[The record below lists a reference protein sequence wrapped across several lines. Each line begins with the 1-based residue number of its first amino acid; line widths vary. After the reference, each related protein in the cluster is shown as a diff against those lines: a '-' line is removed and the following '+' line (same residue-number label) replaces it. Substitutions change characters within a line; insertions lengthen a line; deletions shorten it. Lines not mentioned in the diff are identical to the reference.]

1 MLLLAGAFLLDGVSG
16 LMLSRTAKAD
26 FHRCFYIMIERFF
39 GGDDLMPDNAS
50 LESGFVYFNFA
61 WSLQKML
68 LVALSFLL
76 IQRQQM
82 DTAAMLAIGLITTDC
97 LFFTNPMA

>member
-1 MLLLAGAFLLDGVSG
+1 MAGAFLIDGVSG

-26 FHRCFYIMIERFF
+26 FHRCFYVIIERFF
-39 GGDDLMPDNAS
+39 GGDDLNPSNVS
-50 LESGFVYFNFA
+50 LDSSFVYFNFA

-82 DTAAMLAIGLITTDC
+82 DSAAMLAVGLITTDC
-97 LFFTNPMA
+97 LLFTNPMA